1 MTQLFE
7 SKSVLAKCLAEEN
20 IHVEHRKVQ
29 TAYFDLNS
37 RSIILPIWKEMDGIL
52 YDLLMGHEVGHA
64 LYTPKQGWHDAVID
78 NKGLKSYLNVC
89 EDARI
94 ERKIKDRY
102 PGLRRSFSLAYKEL
116 HNRDFF
122 GLNGL
127 NVSTMRL
134 IDRINIFFKLG
145 AHVRVPFTPDEMKFV
160 DRLNVA
166 ESWDDVELI
175 ARELYNKALED
186 KKNEPENY
194 EDNLEDFSDEMN
206 PDNNF
211 EDEDYDDGDDYEDGN
226 ESDEFDESTKSGSD
240 SLEED
245 KEDSSSDAEENETEQ
260 NQDDKK
266 PSRKINKNPESGN
279 EQDVSSITDN
289 AQRKNEENLVDNSN
303 GQIYILNVPEYNKN
317 CIIPHNKVHDKIR
330 SQIKLMSDHY
340 SADFVAFVAQNPER
354 YTNFIK
360 RSNPV
365 INYMIKEFEMRKNA
379 TQLSRAKNAKSGKI
393 NPKKLARFSLDRDIF
408 QRVMSVPQGQ
418 NHGMVLFIDLSG
430 SMQDILSPTFEQAI
444 LLTMFCKKTNIPFE
458 VYGFSDHYN
467 VQSFGTREPYFTQ
480 KANDL
485 SVFDPNFHLKQ
496 YLSSSMSS
504 SAYREAVQNM
514 LYVGA
519 AYASHYHRD
528 CVPPSEQLYGTPLDE
543 SIIASI
549 NIVSEFKKLYKLDL
563 VNSIFLTDG
572 CGGVSSNYVTA
583 HPTSQFA
590 LCNNWFHP
598 HVDTVFIQHPDSKVR
613 VRMEKRTK
621 NKNDDDMFMSS
632 RALIEIAQRVTGAK
646 YTGYLIASKTQIVH
660 SVMPYEFNYIN
671 YVVTKEQRKSIL
683 NKLNDDGFISSKHHG
698 FSEYFFVPNNN
709 LKIEDHKLEVIDGAK
724 KGQIA
729 RAFAKSLNSR
739 GLQRMFLNKF
749 VQNIAV

>member
-64 LYTPKQGWHDAVID
+64 LYTPKQGWHDAVIE

-134 IDRINIFFKLG
+134 IDRLNIFFKLG

-166 ESWDDVELI
+166 ETWDEIEVI
-175 ARELYNKALED
+175 AREIYGKALED
-186 KKNEPENY
+186 KKNEPEQ
-194 EDNLEDFSDEMN
+194 DDSDDLSDPIDMG
-206 PDNNF
+206 DDY
-211 EDEDYDDGDDYEDGN
+211 EDEDYDDGDDYENGD
-226 ESDEFDESTKSGSD
+226 D
-240 SLEED
+240 S
-245 KEDSSSDAEENETEQ
+245 EDSDDSTDFENSDDSDDSDDSDNEEGSETSDASTEEKEKSTGDINET
-260 NQDDKK
+260 
-266 PSRKINKNPESGN
+266 PEHEN

-330 SQIKLMSDHY
+330 SHIKLMSDHY
-340 SADFVAFVAQNPER
+340 SADFVAQNPER

-458 VYGFSDHYN
+458 VYGFSDHHN
-467 VQSFGTREPYFTQ
+467 VQSFGAREPYFTQ

-485 SVFDPNFHLKQ
+485 SVFNPSFHLKQ

-519 AYASHYHRD
+519 VYASRYHRD
-528 CVPPSEQLYGTPLDE
+528 YVPPSEQLYGTPLDE

-583 HPTSQFA
+583 QFA
-590 LCNNWFHP
+590 LCDKWFHP
-598 HVDTVFIQHPDSKVR
+598 HIDTVFIQHPDSKVR

-671 YVVTKEQRKSIL
+671 YVVTKEQRKSML

-749 VQNIAV
+749 VQNIAA

>member
-20 IHVEHRKVQ
+20 IHIEHRKVQ

-64 LYTPKQGWHDAVID
+64 LYTPKQGWHDAVVD

-94 ERKIKDRY
+94 ERKMKDRY

-122 GLNGL
+122 SLNGL
-127 NVSTMRL
+127 DVSTMRL

-145 AHVRVPFTPDEMKFV
+145 AHVRVPFTPEEMKFV
-160 DRLNVA
+160 DRLNAA

-206 PDNNF
+206 SDNNF

-245 KEDSSSDAEENETEQ
+245 KEDSPSDAEENETEQ

-289 AQRKNEENLVDNSN
+289 AQRKNEENLIDNSN
-303 GQIYILNVPEYNKN
+303 GNIYILNVPVYNNN
-317 CIIPHNKVHDKIR
+317 CIIPHNKVHYKIR
-330 SQIKLMSDHY
+330 QHMNMLSVDFFKDDRIIKN
-340 SADFVAFVAQNPER
+340 NPER
-354 YTNFIK
+354 YTSFIK

-379 TQLSRAKNAKSGKI
+379 SQLSRARVAKSGKI
-393 NPKKLARFSLDRDIF
+393 NPKKLARFNLDRDIF

-418 NHGMVLFIDLSG
+418 NHGLVLFIDLSG
-430 SMQDILSPTFEQAI
+430 SMSDIVQETFEQSI

-458 VYGFSDHYN
+458 VYGFSDHFAVN
-467 VQSFGTREPYFTQ
+467 DFGYRDAHYT
-480 KANDL
+480 KKINDL
-485 SVFDPNFHLKQ
+485 SVFNDTFHLKQ

-504 SAYREAVQNM
+504 SVYREAVHNM

-519 AYASHYHRD
+519 AYKSYYGRE
-528 CVPPSEQLYGTPLDE
+528 CVPSTEQLYGTPLDE
-543 SIIASI
+543 TVVASI
-549 NIVSEFKKLYKLDL
+549 NVVSEFKKLYKLDI

-572 CGGVSSNYVTA
+572 VGGVSSSYIVNSEYG
-583 HPTSQFA
+583 
-590 LCNNWFHP
+590 LRDNWINAER
-598 HVDTVFIQHPDSKVR
+598 DTIFIQHPENKIR

-621 NKNDDDMFMSS
+621 NKHDNDNFIST
-632 RALIEIAQRVTGAK
+632 RALIEIAQFVTGAK
-646 YTGYLIASKTQIVH
+646 YTGYLIGNKSQLIN
-660 SVMPYEFNYIN
+660 SVLPYEFNFIN
-671 YVVTKEQRKSIL
+671 YTVHKQQRKSL
-683 NKLNDDGFISSKHHG
+683 VDKLNNDGFITSKNHG
-698 FSEYFFVPNNN
+698 FSEYFFVQNNN
-709 LKIEDHKLEVIDGAK
+709 LNVQEQKIEVVEGAK